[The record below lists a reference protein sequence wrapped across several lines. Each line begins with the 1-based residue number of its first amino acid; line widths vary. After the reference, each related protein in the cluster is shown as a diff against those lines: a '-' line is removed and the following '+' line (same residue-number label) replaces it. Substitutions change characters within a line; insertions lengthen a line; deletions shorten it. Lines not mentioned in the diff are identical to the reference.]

1 MVQSN
6 YHKHRASNK
15 KAGPK
20 TGFFLPNKNYFLSP
34 AGAAAG
40 AAASAG
46 LAASAAGAAASAG
59 LAASAAGAAASAAGA
74 AAGAATGAGAGAGAG
89 AASSFLPQA
98 DKETANKAASRSEC
112 FILYVPFTKVMTKIK
127 KPVEIGY

>member
-1 MVQSN
+1 MTLNPPYYSQ
-6 YHKHRASNK
+6 K
-15 KAGPK
+15 KADPK
-20 TGFFLPNKNYFLSP
+20 AGFFLPNKNYFLSP

-46 LAASAAGAAASAG
+46 AAAGAAASAG
-59 LAASAAGAAASAAGA
+59 AAAGAAASAAGA
-74 AAGAATGAGAGAGAG
+74 AGAGAATGAGAGAGAG

-98 DKETANKAASRSEC
+98 DKETANRAASRSEC